1 MENHFPMLPVIPV
14 PVIPPEAGAAVPE
27 VKPVAKKPKKPKAK
41 PKKKAAGDL
50 KRKDPSAKAKATVK
64 RRKKAAAPSTS
75 EPPEAFQKMP
85 VAQLKKI
92 ATDMG
97 LPWVAGKEGIRGTRE
112 LLEARTLGVE
122 RTWELISCDDEMA
135 TLDVV
140 VNDPNNEIFQ
150 AEGKAWIELSLE
162 FGHGNIDRFV
172 QHQRKMKIFLHQVF
186 FLHFFSFPSF
196 PLLSIGL
203 AVACTCETRHTGG
216 H

>member
-1 MENHFPMLPVIPV
+1 MEHFPMLPVI

-122 RTWELISCDDEMA
+122 RTWELISCDEEMA

-162 FGHGNIDRFV
+162 FGHDNIDRFV
-172 QHQRKMKIFLHQVF
+172 STPSKERMRKISF
-186 FLHFFSFPSF
+186 FIKCFFFSISSLSFSF
-196 PLLSIGL
+196 PLL
-203 AVACTCETRHTGG
+203 
-216 H
+216 